1 MVRTITKIRDL
12 SILDQGNANN
22 IKSINTVD
30 FDESEIGAGGFG
42 KIHSIKSINGVQ
54 SDLYVIKI
62 FSDKENESHGY
73 DTIEKLHIKLKKN
86 ELKNGIPTYIE
97 RPELLGLPFAA
108 FKGYDEIE
116 EIEVVAFIMYNL
128 NTLGFTDY
136 GAENTDKSKYRQL
149 EIPDKVFISHQ
160 LAHTVSFFHSL
171 KFIHSDLKEAAIWY
185 HPQKKQLAI
194 IDYDSGYHFD
204 TQEKPSTLGA
214 IGHWMS
220 GGWKKLINTDDANK
234 VSSVK
239 DRLREEYWVL
249 ANAIFELVFDVMPYF
264 FLKDSDDATKKK
276 YLKKN
281 EWPAI
286 DYESTEFLTENKTVH
301 NNLLAVMSSLSDA
314 GLKELIDNFSK
325 VFNAGYSNSS
335 VRISPDQWASFLMM
349 LTDSL
354 GTLPQIESI
363 ESDKKTISE
372 KNEIVTIT
380 FKTEYCRYIIID
392 QSYYSPIL
400 HKTAEVK
407 CRTKEN
413 NFDIVAYNLIGNS
426 KEHLEINALQREPIL
441 KNFKVNKY
449 LRDTLEPLVLSWET
463 ENVKKVNI
471 SNVEGDFS
479 GNTQINIRPETKLI
493 YKISAYGYFDELIE
507 QELTVDV
514 IKPRVKRFDWEINLN
529 EGIDNIDLIWET
541 ENTKEVQITPKVGV
555 QDSSGLMHVRIGE
568 ETIFTIS
575 AVGLFSS
582 ITEEVKTHP
591 FPAPVIKQL
600 FVETPKMNLST
611 SIESVDLKSFTTL
624 EIPLEKLNEGISSLQ
639 YVELPKFETKNS
651 LIDSFEDVEQPSKD
665 FAIHTIFKRIKNIIH
680 QS

>member
-30 FDESEIGAGGFG
+30 FDESEMGAGGFG

-136 GAENTDKSKYRQL
+136 GAENTDNSKYRQL

-286 DYESTEFLTENKTVH
+286 DYESAEFLTENKTVH

-325 VFNAGYSNSS
+325 VFNAGS
-335 VRISPDQWASFLMM
+335 RL
-349 LTDSL
+349 
-354 GTLPQIESI
+354 
-363 ESDKKTISE
+363 
-372 KNEIVTIT
+372 
-380 FKTEYCRYIIID
+380 
-392 QSYYSPIL
+392 
-400 HKTAEVK
+400 
-407 CRTKEN
+407 
-413 NFDIVAYNLIGNS
+413 
-426 KEHLEINALQREPIL
+426 L
-441 KNFKVNKY
+441 K
-449 LRDTLEPLVLSWET
+449 
-463 ENVKKVNI
+463 
-471 SNVEGDFS
+471 
-479 GNTQINIRPETKLI
+479 IR
-493 YKISAYGYFDELIE
+493 F
-507 QELTVDV
+507 
-514 IKPRVKRFDWEINLN
+514 
-529 EGIDNIDLIWET
+529 
-541 ENTKEVQITPKVGV
+541 
-555 QDSSGLMHVRIGE
+555 
-568 ETIFTIS
+568 
-575 AVGLFSS
+575 
-582 ITEEVKTHP
+582 
-591 FPAPVIKQL
+591 
-600 FVETPKMNLST
+600 
-611 SIESVDLKSFTTL
+611 
-624 EIPLEKLNEGISSLQ
+624 
-639 YVELPKFETKNS
+639 
-651 LIDSFEDVEQPSKD
+651 
-665 FAIHTIFKRIKNIIH
+665 
-680 QS
+680 

>member
-12 SILDQGNANN
+12 SILDQGDVNS
-22 IKSINTVD
+22 IKAISSID
-30 FDESEIGAGGFG
+30 FDESEMGAGGFG
-42 KIHSIKSINGVQ
+42 KIHSVKSINGIQ
-54 SDLYVIKI
+54 SNTYVIKI

-86 ELKNGIPTYIE
+86 ELKNGIPAYVE

-116 EIEVVAFIMYNL
+116 EIEVIAFIMYNL
-128 NTLGFTDY
+128 NTLGFIDY
-136 GAENTDKSKYRQL
+136 GAENTDNSKYRQL
-149 EIPDKVFISHQ
+149 EIPDKIFISHQ
-160 LAHTVSFFHSL
+160 LAHTVSFLHTI

-185 HPQKKQLAI
+185 HPDKKQLAI

-220 GGWKKLINTDDANK
+220 GGWKKLINSEDGNK
-234 VSSVK
+234 VGSVK
-239 DRLREEYWVL
+239 ERLREEYWVL
-249 ANAIFELVFDVMPYF
+249 ANAIFELIFDVMPYF

-286 DYESTEFLTENKTVH
+286 DYEAAEFLIENKTVH
-301 NNLLAVMSSLSDA
+301 SNLLAVLSSLRDA

-325 VFNAGYSNSS
+325 VFNDGYSNSS
-335 VRISPDQWASFLMM
+335 VRISPDEWASFLST

-354 GTLPQIESI
+354 GVLPQIESI
-363 ESDKKTISE
+363 EPDKKTISE
-372 KNEIVTIT
+372 KDEIVTIS
-380 FKTEYCRYIIID
+380 FKTKYCRYVVID
-392 QSYYSPIL
+392 QHYYSPIL
-400 HKTAEVK
+400 HKTAEVICK
-407 CRTKEN
+407 TKEN
-413 NFDIVAYNLIGNS
+413 NFEIVAYNLIGNQ
-426 KEHLEINALQREPIL
+426 KENIHINGLQREPLL
-441 KNFKVNKY
+441 KRFKVNKTI
-449 LRDTLEPLVLSWET
+449 RSTLEPLLLSWET
-463 ENVKKVNI
+463 ENVKKVII
-471 SNVEGDFS
+471 SNVEGEFS
-479 GNTQINIRPETKLI
+479 GNTEINIQPETEQT

-514 IKPRVKRFDWEINLN
+514 IKPRIKRFDWEINLN
-529 EGIDNIDLIWET
+529 EGIDNIDLIWDT
-541 ENTKEVQITPKVGV
+541 ENTKEVQISPKVGI
-555 QDSSGLMHVRIGE
+555 QDSNGLIHVPIRE

-582 ITEEVKTHP
+582 ITEEVKAHP

-600 FVETPKMNLST
+600 FIETPLINLST
-611 SIESVDLKSFTTL
+611 KIETVALKSFKTL
-624 EIPLEKLNEGISSLQ
+624 EIPIENLSAGIPSLQ
-639 YVELPKFETKNS
+639 NLELPKFETKNS
-651 LIDSFEDVEQPSKD
+651 LIDSFDAIEQPSKD